1 MHAAIHTMTET
12 KPEENMAVIFNEILE
27 VIHCHTAFYLCLWY
41 IHKNLFFFLTLA
53 EHVLSGHIHLSHS
66 LCLSIYISIYIYTF
80 INYIFS
86 LAFFWLTY
94 LQSNKIPQVF
104 FRTHNIKTTAQC
116 GLYKSTSRNR
126 GRMGTVTRRAGLKP
140 WLLTSK
146 CRGTLRQTELATD
159 SYQEDFCNLY
169 CQRWSRTGERR
180 HWWSADQQDDSPH
193 PAYRR
198 SSVSLVSRLQVNI
211 NHCRVKLSYCVL

>member
-27 VIHCHTAFYLCLWY
+27 VIHCHTAFYVCLWY
-41 IHKNLFFFLTLA
+41 IHKNLFFFFNPCRA
-53 EHVLSGHIHLSHS
+53 CSFRSYSFISLSLSFY
-66 LCLSIYISIYIYTF
+66 IYIYIYTF

-116 GLYKSTSRNR
+116 GFYKSTSRNR

-180 HWWSADQQDDSPH
+180 HWWSADRQDDSPH